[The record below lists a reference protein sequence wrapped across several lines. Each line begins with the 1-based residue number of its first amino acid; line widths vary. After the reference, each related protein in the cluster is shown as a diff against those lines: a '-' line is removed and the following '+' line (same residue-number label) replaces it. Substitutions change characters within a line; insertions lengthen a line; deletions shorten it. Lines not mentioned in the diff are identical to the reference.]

1 MATVNIRRDVT
12 DPFYRYK
19 MERIQSKI
27 EGKGNGIK
35 TVIANMS
42 DVARALSRPP
52 TYPTKFF
59 GYELGALTKFE
70 EKADRYIV
78 NGAHDANRLRE
89 LLDVFIDKFVLCG
102 DCKNPETDL
111 KILKDGDILRD
122 CKACGKRTN
131 IDMRHKLVTFITN
144 NPPPKKAKG
153 QKGAGKAAG
162 QSVEADGPAG
172 LDDEDGDAGSDDEF
186 TQRIEAEA
194 KDIPSAET
202 INKQSGGAADEEWSV
217 DTSEAA
223 VKARVKAL
231 EGSMQSSLVISGGA
245 DDDEEGEDENSPYSQ
260 FGRWCVANR
269 KGGEEATD
277 SETGASAVEVFKKA
291 QELGIEKKHRT
302 CQVVMANLFTEDAVK
317 EVDRYAPVLV
327 KLTTS
332 EKHQK
337 ALLGG
342 LEQLAAIGAPSL
354 IPNGVPKLLMALYQI
369 DVLDDEELLKSWGT
383 HVSKKYVEKDLSKKV
398 RRAAAPFLDWLDQAE
413 SDDDDDEEGEDDED
427 LDDI

>member
-1 MATVNIRRDVT
+1 MATVNVRRDVQ
-12 DPFYRYK
+12 DKFYRYK
-19 MERIQSKI
+19 MPLLQTKI

-35 TVIANMS
+35 TVIANMT
-42 DVARALSRPP
+42 DIARALSRPP
-52 TYPTKFF
+52 TYPTKYF

-89 LLDVFIDKFVLCG
+89 LLDTFIDKFVLCG

-111 KILKDGDILRD
+111 KFTKDGNILRD
-122 CKACGKRTN
+122 CKACGKRTAV
-131 IDMRHKLVTFITN
+131 DMRHKLVTFITN
-144 NPPPKKAKG
+144 NPPPKAAKG

-162 QSVEADGPAG
+162 QSVEVDGPPG
-172 LDDEDGDAGSDDEF
+172 VGGDGSGSDDEL
-186 TQRIEAEA
+186 TARIEAEA

-202 INKQSGGAADEEWSV
+202 LSKQSGGAADEEWSV

-231 EGSMQSSLVISGGA
+231 EGSLQASLVIGGG
-245 DDDEEGEDENSPYSQ
+245 DDDDEGEDENSPYSQ
-260 FGRWCVANR
+260 LAAWCISHR

-277 SETGASAVEVFKKA
+277 KENGATGVEVFKKA

-342 LEQLAAIGAPSL
+342 LEQLAALSAPSL

-369 DVLDDEELLKSWGT
+369 DALNDEEMLKTWGT
-383 HVSKKYVEKDLSKKV
+383 HVSKKYVDKELSKKV
-398 RRAAAPFLDWLDQAE
+398 RRAAAPFLEWMEQAE
-413 SDDDDDEEGEDDED
+413 SDDDDDEEDGED